1 MRTLLV
7 ISVLLV
13 ELASSENVGGDIP
26 GHENS
31 NRCQQH
37 DSKCTEQPQVSRGAE
52 DSNHITSHGSVGW
65 TAVAKSSSNPIASSV
80 AIPTSVQ
87 RFFNPDNLVLTTSRP
102 LLSEFECGEL
112 RKEYEAQQVEL
123 QKQKGFG
130 GAYSD
135 LGFDQSAGLQQIW
148 ENLRPRALSAIAAAY
163 PKAVESVADLVVLS
177 SQLIKY
183 NRSAGVAEAKN
194 EHGRQT
200 MFA

>member
-1 MRTLLV
+1 M
-7 ISVLLV
+7 
-13 ELASSENVGGDIP
+13 
-26 GHENS
+26 
-31 NRCQQH
+31 
-37 DSKCTEQPQVSRGAE
+37 SRGAE

-135 LGFDQSAGLQQIW
+135 LGFDQSAGARSNDSHLHVYAMIDT
-148 ENLRPRALSAIAAAY
+148 RCICRIAT
-163 PKAVESVADLVVLS
+163 DLG
-177 SQLIKY
+177 KPEATCAEC
-183 NRSAGVAEAKN
+183 NRSSISKSCRKCCRSSCAFKPINQV
-194 EHGRQT
+194 
-200 MFA
+200 